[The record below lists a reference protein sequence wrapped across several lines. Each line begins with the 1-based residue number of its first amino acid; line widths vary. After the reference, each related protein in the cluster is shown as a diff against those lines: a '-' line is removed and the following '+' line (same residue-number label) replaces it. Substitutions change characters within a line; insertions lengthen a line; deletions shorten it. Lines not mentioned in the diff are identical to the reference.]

1 MKRLLHSGLVVLAI
15 LVASFSASAQVGG
28 QYTYGLL
35 NLNTSARS
43 GAMGGSLISVN
54 NPDLSLVSE
63 NPAYLS
69 SSLNNQF
76 NLSYI
81 NYFADIQYG
90 RVAYSMSTSKI
101 GTFSAGLFY
110 LNYGDFIEADQYG
123 TITGEFKAAE
133 YTFDLSWGYQIDSTL
148 ALGVNIRPIYS
159 VFERYN
165 SWGIATDAA
174 LLYTARNQLTSA
186 AIVVRNMG
194 TQISTYYSPIKE
206 PLPFEIMAGFTQKI
220 KYAPFRVS
228 LTLRNLQKFD
238 LDAIL
243 PGEETDPT
251 TGEKIYKNKFGE
263 LSSKSLDHVIAGI
276 EFVPGKAL
284 SLRFG
289 YNFRNRSELK
299 LGTRNTTTG
308 LSFGMGLALGK
319 FNIDYAVASY
329 HTAGI
334 SHLLTI
340 TSFIDNFR
348 KL

>member
-1 MKRLLHSGLVVLAI
+1 VKKLLHIGFIVTVI
-15 LVASFSASAQVGG
+15 LIASFPVSGQVGG
-28 QYTYGLL
+28 KYTYGLL

-54 NPDLSLVSE
+54 NPDISLVSE
-63 NPAYLS
+63 NPAYLG
-69 SSLNNQF
+69 SSLNNQL
-76 NLSYI
+76 NLSYV

-90 RVAYSMSTSKI
+90 RVAYSMSTSRL
-101 GTFSAGLFY
+101 GSFSAGLFY
-110 LNYGDFIEADQYG
+110 LNYGDFIEADEYG

-148 ALGVNIRPIYS
+148 ALGVNVRPIYS

-174 LLYTARNQLTSA
+174 ILYTAKNQLTSA

-220 KYAPFRVS
+220 KHAPFRLS

-238 LDAIL
+238 LDVIL
-243 PGEETDPT
+243 PDEETNPT
-251 TGEKIYKNKFGE
+251 SGEKVYKNRIGE
-263 LSSKSLDHVIAGI
+263 LSSKSLDHLIAGF
-276 EFVPGKAL
+276 EFLPGKTL

-308 LSFGMGLALGK
+308 LSFGMGLALEK

-340 TSFIDNFR
+340 TSFLDSFR